1 MTLKMAHIK
10 KINKKHPQDLW
21 TESFQRPG
29 AYNTAHSLFTAM
41 GQQGEHW
48 TRALAVCFKSWL
60 CHFRCDLWHLPYLS
74 LFPHL

>member
-48 TRALAVCFKSWL
+48 KTVSCGPGAPAESTLEN
-60 CHFRCDLWHLPYLS
+60 D
-74 LFPHL
+74 